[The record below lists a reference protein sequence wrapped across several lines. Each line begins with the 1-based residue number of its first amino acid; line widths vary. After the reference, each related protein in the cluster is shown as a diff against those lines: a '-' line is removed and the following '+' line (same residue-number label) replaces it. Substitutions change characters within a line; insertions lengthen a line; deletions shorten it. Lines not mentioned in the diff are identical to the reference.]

1 MIFVSIFVG
10 FSKKQL
16 YLCIKHIN
24 LPERMNKLLFLS
36 LAPACCMLPFPLHA
50 ADGDDQSQVR
60 ISARFSEVS
69 ENGVNVLS
77 TPRIT
82 TISGQQASISIGQ
95 ESDEEKVFDGI
106 YFSVKATVQETG
118 ISFEGITFLGKQVV
132 GEEGME
138 GKAKEAWELFAKRK
152 EPGLVQSKSGKPS
165 FADEV
170 EMRGMFQIKGKP
182 PEISLHLK
190 NGGSF
195 WLKVGQT
202 RSGIKLVRVD
212 SSSATPHAILE
223 KEGRF
228 ARVDLKKQTIS
239 AIDFSVPLE
248 GGGHAFFRQ
257 EIQSGKSFTMDL
269 GGDRK
274 VELLVEQVDLEKL
287 EK

>member
-1 MIFVSIFVG
+1 MIS
-10 FSKKQL
+10 
-16 YLCIKHIN
+16 
-24 LPERMNKLLFLS
+24 RMPLAVCFPVACFL
-36 LAPACCMLPFPLHA
+36 AYVPLQA
-50 ADGDDQSQVR
+50 VDGEVHPQVM
-60 ISARFSEVS
+60 ISARFVEVN
-69 ENGVNVLS
+69 ENGTDTLS
-77 TPRIT
+77 APRIT

-95 ESDEEKVFDGI
+95 EVDEGKGFYGI
-106 YFSVKATVQETG
+106 YFSMKATVQETG
-118 ISFEGITFLGKQVV
+118 ISFEGITFVGKQVV

-138 GKAKEAWELFAKRK
+138 GKAKEAWEFFAKRK

-202 RSGIKLVRVD
+202 RSGIKLVRAD

-274 VELLVEQVDLEKL
+274 VELLVEQVDPEKL